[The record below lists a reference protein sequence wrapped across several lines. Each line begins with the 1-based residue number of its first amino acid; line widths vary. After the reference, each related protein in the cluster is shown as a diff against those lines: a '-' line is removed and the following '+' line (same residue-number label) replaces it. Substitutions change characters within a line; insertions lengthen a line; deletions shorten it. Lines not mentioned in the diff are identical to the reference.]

1 MISSSLRGIVEKG
14 DKMALEGRLTD
25 KIAVITGAGS
35 GIGLAIAG
43 RFAEQGARIALLD
56 IDAESLEAA
65 RQHFSSA
72 GIVVETMVCDV
83 AQKDSVAEAFRRVDD
98 TLGSTQILVNNA
110 GIAHVGNVLNTEEE
124 DLDRLY
130 AVNIK
135 GVAFCAR
142 EAVSRM
148 LERSGG
154 VILNLASIASHIGLE
169 DRFAYSMTKGAV
181 FTMTR
186 SIATDYM
193 TQGIRCNCVAPARVH
208 TPFVDGFIRD
218 NYPGKEKEKF
228 EELSQ
233 YQPMG
238 RMARPEEVADL
249 ALFLCS
255 DESAFITGHSFPV
268 DGGVMVI

>member
-1 MISSSLRGIVEKG
+1 
-14 DKMALEGRLTD
+14 MAKVGRLD
-25 KIAVITGAGS
+25 GKISVITGAGS

-43 RFAEQGARIALLD
+43 RFAAEGAQLCLLD
-56 IDAESLEAA
+56 IDEESLGSA
-65 RQHFSSA
+65 RDSLVSA
-72 GIVVETMVCDV
+72 GATVETVVCDV
-83 AQKDSVAEAFRRVDD
+83 SRRDSVSAAFQHVDK
-98 TLGSTQILVNNA
+98 TIGSVDILVNNA
-110 GIAHVGNVLNTEEE
+110 GIAHVGNVIDTEEE

-130 AVNIK
+130 GVNIK
-135 GVAFCAR
+135 GVAFCSR

-148 LERSGG
+148 IERSGG
-154 VILNLASIASHIGLE
+154 VLLNLASIASHIGLE

-186 SIATDYM
+186 SVATDYM
-193 TQGIRCNCVAPARVH
+193 KHGIRCNCVAPARVH
-208 TPFVDGFIRD
+208 TPFVDGFIRA
-218 NYPGKEKEKF
+218 NYPGQEEEKF
-228 EELSQ
+228 KELSE

>member
-1 MISSSLRGIVEKG
+1 
-14 DKMALEGRLTD
+14 MAHAGRLAGRN
-25 KIAVITGAGS
+25 AVITGAGS

-43 RFAEQGARIALLD
+43 RFAEQGAHLALLD
-56 IDAESLEAA
+56 INPETLEAA
-65 RQHFSSA
+65 REQFASEGST
-72 GIVVETMVCDV
+72 VEAIVCDV
-83 AQKDSVAEAFRRVDD
+83 ARKDSVAEAFRRIDD
-98 TLGSTQILVNNA
+98 TIGSPQILVNNA
-110 GIAHVGNVLNTEEE
+110 GIAHVGNVQNTEEE

-142 EAVSRM
+142 ESVGRM

-193 TQGIRCNCVAPARVH
+193 KQGIRCNCVAPARVH

-218 NYPGKEKEKF
+218 NYPGHEQEKF
-228 EELSQ
+228 DELSA

-238 RMARPEEVADL
+238 RMVRPEEVADL

>member
-1 MISSSLRGIVEKG
+1 MTV
-14 DKMALEGRLTD
+14 
-25 KIAVITGAGS
+25 
-35 GIGLAIAG
+35 
-43 RFAEQGARIALLD
+43 
-56 IDAESLEAA
+56 
-65 RQHFSSA
+65 
-72 GIVVETMVCDV
+72 VCDV
-83 AQKDSVAEAFRRVDD
+83 SRRDSVSAAFQHVDK
-98 TLGSTQILVNNA
+98 TIGSVDILVNNA
-110 GIAHVGNVLNTEEE
+110 GIAHVGNVIDTEEE

-130 AVNIK
+130 GVNIK
-135 GVAFCAR
+135 GVAFCSR

-148 LERSGG
+148 IERSGG
-154 VILNLASIASHIGLE
+154 VLLNLASIASHIGLE

-186 SIATDYM
+186 SVATDYM
-193 TQGIRCNCVAPARVH
+193 KHGIRCNCVAPARVH
-208 TPFVDGFIRD
+208 TPFVDGFIRA
-218 NYPGKEKEKF
+218 NYPGQEEEKF
-228 EELSQ
+228 KELSE

>member
-1 MISSSLRGIVEKG
+1 
-14 DKMALEGRLTD
+14 MAHAGRLAGRN
-25 KIAVITGAGS
+25 AVITGAGS

-43 RFAEQGARIALLD
+43 RFAEQGAHLALLD
-56 IDAESLEAA
+56 INPESLEAA
-65 RQHFSSA
+65 REQFASEGST
-72 GIVVETMVCDV
+72 VEAIVCDV
-83 AQKDSVAEAFRRVDD
+83 AQKDSVAEAFRRIDD
-98 TLGSTQILVNNA
+98 TIGSPQILVNNA
-110 GIAHVGNVLNTEEE
+110 GIAHVGNVQNTEEE

-142 EAVSRM
+142 ESVQRM

-193 TQGIRCNCVAPARVH
+193 KQGIRCNCVAPARVH

-218 NYPGKEKEKF
+218 NYPGHEQEKF
-228 EELSQ
+228 DELSA

-238 RMARPEEVADL
+238 RMVRPEEVADL

>member
-1 MISSSLRGIVEKG
+1 MSNQ
-14 DKMALEGRLTD
+14 GRLAG

-35 GIGLAIAG
+35 GIGLAIAH
-43 RFAEQGARIALLD
+43 RFAAEGANLGLLEVQPEN
-56 IDAESLEAA
+56 AETAA
-65 RQHFSSA
+65 KELSA
-72 GIVVETMVCDV
+72 TGVQVKTVVCDV
-83 AQKDSVAEAFRRVDD
+83 SRKSSVENAFSEVEA
-98 TLGSTQILVNNA
+98 TIGSPNILVNNA
-110 GIAHVGNVLNTEEE
+110 GIAHVGDLLSTEED

-130 AVNIK
+130 AVNVK
-135 GVAFCAR
+135 GVALCAQQAAR
-142 EAVSRM
+142 RM
-148 LERSGG
+148 LEHSGG
-154 VILNLASIASHIGLE
+154 VILNLASIASHIGIE

-181 FTMTR
+181 WTMTR

-193 TQGIRCNCVAPARVH
+193 KKGIRCNCIAPCRVH
-208 TPFVDGFIRD
+208 TPFVDGFIAK
-218 NYPGKEKEKF
+218 NYPGQEKEKF
-228 EELSQ
+228 EELSA